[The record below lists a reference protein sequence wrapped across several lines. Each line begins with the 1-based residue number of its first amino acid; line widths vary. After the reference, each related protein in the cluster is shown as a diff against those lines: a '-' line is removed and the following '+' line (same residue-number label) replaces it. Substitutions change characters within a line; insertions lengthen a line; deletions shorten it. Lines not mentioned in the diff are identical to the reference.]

1 MRPSKPI
8 KFRVTRDIHA
18 AITDA
23 PVSLSH
29 ALRSGILE
37 TVPEDILRPAGRED
51 DRTRRVHVSTRLGA
65 AHIAKL
71 QSLAD
76 DLGITC
82 AEVCARVIEREA
94 RRWAR

>member
-51 DRTRRVHVSTRLGA
+51 DRTRMPARIRLQEAG
-65 AHIAKL
+65 L
-71 QSLAD
+71 Y
-76 DLGITC
+76 TC
-82 AEVCARVIEREA
+82 A
-94 RRWAR
+94 RRSGAQ